1 MKDPAEVQTLVPVFL
16 SLLYKAQRDEGFA
29 LGYKTDLPLEVKFSV
44 LCIQSIPLAI
54 EFAVSPQDSTV

>member
-16 SLLYKAQRDEGFA
+16 SLLYKVQRDKGFA

-44 LCIQSIPLAI
+44 FC
-54 EFAVSPQDSTV
+54 V

>member
-44 LCIQSIPLAI
+44 SCI
-54 EFAVSPQDSTV
+54 